1 MIPTTSQLAF
11 QIDELERLAKTR
23 DDALQVPR
31 EEGEL
36 LAAIALAQNA
46 QIVVEIGTSYG
57 FSGLWWAAALA
68 ITGGHLHTIDSG
80 EKKFTAS
87 KLAFAAAGVSHRIKN
102 YLGDAHDVLKQMPNG
117 LDLVFIDADKPSSQ
131 DYLEIVWPKLR
142 KGGGVLTDNILTHQ
156 EELLGFVTRVRS
168 RPDAHSVLIP
178 VGNGL
183 EWTIKVQ

>member
-1 MIPTTSQLAF
+1 MISMTARLASQ
-11 QIDELERLAKTR
+11 INHLERLGKTR

-36 LAAIALAQNA
+36 LAAIALSQNA

-57 FSGLWWAAALA
+57 FSGLWWGAALE
-68 ITGGHLHTIDSG
+68 ITGGQLHTIDFS

-87 KLAFAAAGVSHRIKN
+87 KLIFAEAGVSQRITS
-102 YLGDAHDVLKQMPNG
+102 YHGDAHEVLTEMPNV

-131 DYLEIVWPKLR
+131 AYLDIIWPKIR
-142 KGGGVLTDNILTHQ
+142 VGGCVLTDNIVTHR
-156 EELLGFVTRVRS
+156 EELSEFVDGLRS
-168 RPDAHSVLIP
+168 RSDAHSVLLP

-183 EWTIKVQ
+183 EWTIKLR